1 MSKNNK
7 TQFKLILLCTSVAI
21 FLSLITNPTFANS
34 SRITVDK
41 FNLKTS
47 FKAPYL
53 ILSLDSDLPDTTHIV
68 ISVSRPFSKK
78 GNSNNYSIDYKFIKT
93 TAGEARNPIKI
104 KIDNQAWLKKLKAQQ
119 AEASRFGNN
128 YQVNKIKPIIKAD
141 ATLPVDQP
149 DPRFGK
155 NNRNITGKAVTEPYR
170 GRKEVR
176 TEISIS
182 SSFQN
187 SSGLSQRQA
196 NLDPFNLDS
205 GIAYIVSK
213 RTPILDSPRPFNPVA
228 STRNAQYAQAGGLIT
243 IQGSQ
248 TFSNI
253 KWYKVKAQ
261 SGANSRPIYGWI
273 NSFALIGQTL
283 HTK

>member
-7 TQFKLILLCTSVAI
+7 TQFKLIFVCTLITV
-21 FLSLITNPTFANS
+21 FFGLITNPTFANS

-41 FNLKTS
+41 FSLKSS

-53 ILSLDSDLPDTTHIV
+53 ILSLDTDLPDTTHIV

-93 TAGEARNPIKI
+93 TAGEARKPIKI
-104 KIDNQAWLKKLKAQQ
+104 KIDNQAWLEKLKAQQ

-128 YQVNKIKPIIKAD
+128 YQINKIKPIIKAD
-141 ATLPVDQP
+141 ATLPVGQP
-149 DPRFGK
+149 DFRFGE

-176 TEISIS
+176 TEISIP
-182 SSFQN
+182 SSFQ
-187 SSGLSQRQA
+187 SSSVLQKRQA
-196 NLDPFNLDS
+196 SLDPFNLDA
-205 GIAYIVSK
+205 GITYIVTK
-213 RTPILDSPRPFNPVA
+213 RTPIMDSPRPFDPAA
-228 STRNAQYAQAGGLIT
+228 SARNAQYARAGNLVT

-261 SGANSRPIYGWI
+261 IRRNTRPIYGWI

-283 HTK
+283 RTK